1 MLVMNRTCKGME
13 IMSNYWLSIYGST
26 SEWETIEEML
36 NEEAQE
42 NAAVIVEEDVF
53 TEEKQS

>member
-1 MLVMNRTCKGME
+1 
-13 IMSNYWLSIYGST
+13 MSGYWLRIYGST

-36 NEEAQE
+36 NEDAQE

-53 TEEKQS
+53 TEEEQS